1 MRRRCGWSC
10 RSLALIIERPHHNP
24 THKARN
30 RPVLARRSR
39 LKPRLQ
45 LRVNRYV
52 VKLADGS
59 STVEGWGPKGWT
71 PGGASF
77 GEIFDAPP
85 VGRAFASEL
94 GIPLS
99 DLGYSPARS
108 EAEWDDVESK
118 LQIAAGKRLLQRL
131 QPGRA

>member
-1 MRRRCGWSC
+1 LRFDPVSTRRLPKWTRNT
-10 RSLALIIERPHHNP
+10 ER
-24 THKARN
+24 KYF
-30 RPVLARRSR
+30 L
-39 LKPRLQ
+39 
-45 LRVNRYV
+45 LR
-52 VKLADGS
+52 
-59 STVEGWGPKGWT
+59 
-71 PGGASF
+71 
-77 GEIFDAPP
+77 EIFDAPP

-108 EAEWDDVESK
+108 EAEWDDVKSK

>member
-1 MRRRCGWSC
+1 MAPANASTLRVVMPLPR
-10 RSLALIIERPHHNP
+10 AHHNP
-24 THKARN
+24 THKARK

-99 DLGYSPARS
+99 DRGGQAAVAAVAARS
-108 EAEWDDVESK
+108 
-118 LQIAAGKRLLQRL
+118 RLVRD
-131 QPGRA
+131 RRHHR